1 MIFDDLND
9 DNFLMYAMK
18 EYNDI
23 QCTDI
28 EEFYDDLKKI
38 KYIKRLFNIYKNNGQ
53 LKERLILNHLIVFY
67 NVFPLQSGTRILFY
81 KIERDFWPMLKTF
94 LVFLDR
100 MPETID
106 SIRGEM
112 IFDDLNEGNFLMYSM
127 KEYNNIQCVDIEEF
141 YDDLKKIKYIKRL
154 FNIYL
159 NDGQLKERLILNHL
173 IVFYN
178 VFPIQAGTRILFY
191 KIEEQF
197 WPMLKTFLI
206 FLDRMPDKI
215 ESIRGKTI
223 LATDIKLDDG
233 IVTRLRTIKV

>member
-1 MIFDDLND
+1 
-9 DNFLMYAMK
+9 MK
-18 EYNDI
+18 
-23 QCTDI
+23 
-28 EEFYDDLKKI
+28 
-38 KYIKRLFNIYKNNGQ
+38 
-53 LKERLILNHLIVFY
+53 
-67 NVFPLQSGTRILFY
+67 
-81 KIERDFWPMLKTF
+81 
-94 LVFLDR
+94 
-100 MPETID
+100 
-106 SIRGEM
+106 
-112 IFDDLNEGNFLMYSM
+112 FDDLNEGNLLMFSM
-127 KEYNNIQCVDIEEF
+127 REYNNIQCIDIEEF

-178 VFPIQAGTRILFY
+178 VFPIHAGTRILFY

-206 FLDRMPDKI
+206 FLERMPDKI

-223 LATDIKLDDG
+223 LSTDIKLDEG

>member
-1 MIFDDLND
+1 
-9 DNFLMYAMK
+9 MK
-18 EYNDI
+18 SI
-23 QCTDI
+23 C
-28 EEFYDDLKKI
+28 
-38 KYIKRLFNIYKNNGQ
+38 
-53 LKERLILNHLIVFY
+53 
-67 NVFPLQSGTRILFY
+67 LQVI
-81 KIERDFWPMLKTF
+81 
-94 LVFLDR
+94 R
-100 MPETID
+100 M
-106 SIRGEM
+106 RC
-112 IFDDLNEGNFLMYSM
+112 DDLNEGNFLMYSM
-127 KEYNNIQCVDIEEF
+127 KEYNNIQCVDVEEY

-154 FNIYL
+154 FNIYV

-206 FLDRMPDKI
+206 FLERMPNKI

-223 LATDIKLDDG
+223 LSTDIKLDDG

>member
-1 MIFDDLND
+1 
-9 DNFLMYAMK
+9 MK
-18 EYNDI
+18 
-23 QCTDI
+23 
-28 EEFYDDLKKI
+28 
-38 KYIKRLFNIYKNNGQ
+38 
-53 LKERLILNHLIVFY
+53 
-67 NVFPLQSGTRILFY
+67 
-81 KIERDFWPMLKTF
+81 
-94 LVFLDR
+94 
-100 MPETID
+100 
-106 SIRGEM
+106 
-112 IFDDLNEGNFLMYSM
+112 FDDLNEGNFLMYSM

-159 NDGQLKERLILNHL
+159 NDGQLIERLILNHL

-191 KIEEQF
+191 KIEEHF

-223 LATDIKLDDG
+223 LATNIKLDDG